1 MASLEELLKDEFDK
15 DDGPDYSA
23 LAEQLGSSALPALR
37 DLVVGNDPRMASQA
51 AYLAGVIAESSS
63 PEVVELASKSS
74 HDVVK
79 AAAAFALSAL
89 PAAETTTIAERLL
102 SDPDAGIR
110 AQAVRFAAQA
120 GVETLARRVQAIAD
134 EDPVLAVRKL
144 AAQLIIESSSSSE
157 T

>member
-1 MASLEELLKDEFDK
+1 MASLKELLEDEFDK

-23 LAEQLGSSALPALR
+23 LAKQLGSDALPVLKDFVA
-37 DLVVGNDPRMASQA
+37 GNDPRMASQA

-63 PEVVELASKSS
+63 PEVVELASTSS
-74 HDVVK
+74 EDIVK
-79 AAAAFALSAL
+79 AAAGFALSEL
-89 PAAETTTIAERLL
+89 PAAETMAIANRLL

-120 GVETLARRVQAIAD
+120 GVEGLARRVQSIAD
-134 EDPVLAVRKL
+134 DDPEVAVREL
-144 AAQLIIESSSSSE
+144 AAQLIGESSSSSQ